1 MELEP
6 PPVETV
12 AICGALLKAH
22 LAVNATT
29 ERLTKEFVGRNAAPP
44 PDLLTS
50 LVELKVDFIWNQTS
64 FAFDIYR
71 HSPDN
76 FTVSSNG
83 SLAQAKL
90 QAMPGGS
97 YVCTFGGVKHN
108 FHFESEPGERTRVT
122 LDGKVVVLSGAV
134 RRQAHTRRRRRPRLE
149 GRRCEVE
156 VMKVRRRRGQSSRRA
171 TRGIALVQRLS
182 RCIEWRAPPPTS
194 SSPTR
199 KRASTTCS
207 RGSSTTRSPVS

>member
-122 LDGKVVVLSGAV
+122 LDGKVVVLEKEKDPSVLAAPYGGKLTRYLVDDGAHV
-134 RRQAHTRRRRRPRLE
+134 
-149 GRRCEVE
+149 
-156 VMKVRRRRGQSSRRA
+156 
-171 TRGIALVQRLS
+171 
-182 RCIEWRAPPPTS
+182 
-194 SSPTR
+194 
-199 KRASTTCS
+199 
-207 RGSSTTRSPVS
+207 